1 MNSPL
6 PFRLIELPERADPR
20 GALTFAQQG
29 DHIPFAV
36 KRFFALYGVAAGA
49 NRGGHAHRAQH
60 QFLVMLAG
68 ATTVTVDDGKNR
80 TPVRLDRPNLALHAP
95 PMLWLDLDSFSPDAV
110 CMVLTSDVYA
120 ESDYIRDR
128 AEFLKLAKT
137 V

>member
-1 MNSPL
+1 MTSSPSH
-6 PFRLIELPERADPR
+6 RLIELPERTDPR

-36 KRFFALYGVAAGA
+36 KRFFALYGVAPDAS
-49 NRGGHAHRAQH
+49 RGGHAHRAQH
-60 QFLVMLAG
+60 QLLVLLAG
-68 ATTVTVDDGKNR
+68 AATVTVDDGKNR
-80 TPVRLDRPNLALHAP
+80 TPIRLDRPNLALHAP
-95 PMLWLDLDSFSPDAV
+95 PMLWLDLDGFSPGAI